1 MSNKPETTFG
11 ILGSGDVN
19 PKIVKDGL
27 ADTLVYDDVRFLIHA
42 RRNPQGAVETVYDFI
57 DEHQVPFMAF
67 HRIDDRPPKALMS
80 LTDRVNVIDDPA
92 KAIISVLASC
102 GGTLLLLWDEENTEA
117 SEKLAIMAADAG
129 VPIKDLSN
137 GLAPIHVESDEPVVK
152 ETPRNEE
159 SAPEMKAFT
168 YDELMGMGINLLR
181 RQAKAMGIDKPGTT
195 KEDIAKAILGFTPV
209 AEPTLALQPL
219 VGCLVYTE
227 NGVMQTV
234 PLDSD
239 VVAQLLGRC

>member
-1 MSNKPETTFG
+1 MGSKPETTFG

-19 PKIVKDGL
+19 PNVVKDGL
-27 ADTLVYDDVRFLIHA
+27 SDALAFDNVRFLIHA

-67 HRIDDRPPKALMS
+67 HRVDDRPPKALMA

-102 GGTLLLLWDEENTEA
+102 GGTLLLLWDEQNVEA

-137 GLAPIHVESDEPVVK
+137 GLAPIHVENDDPAPQETSGHSEEP
-152 ETPRNEE
+152 
-159 SAPEMKAFT
+159 AEMKAFT

-181 RQAKAMGIDKPGTT
+181 RQAKALGIDKPGTT
-195 KEDIAKAILGFTPV
+195 KEDIAKAILGHETPTEAP
-209 AEPTLALQPL
+209 AETNLS
-219 VGCLVYTE
+219 GMLVYSD
-227 NGVMQTV
+227 NGSLKTLV
-234 PLDSD
+234 LADA
-239 VVAQLLGRC
+239 VVAQLLGRG